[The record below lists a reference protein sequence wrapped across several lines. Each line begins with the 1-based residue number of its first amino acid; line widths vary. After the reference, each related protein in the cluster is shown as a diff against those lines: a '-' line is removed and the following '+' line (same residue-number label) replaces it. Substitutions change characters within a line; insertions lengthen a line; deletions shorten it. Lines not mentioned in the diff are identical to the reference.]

1 MLSGFSHHHD
11 NPVGG
16 GASRADD
23 YRTLTDYMDAP
34 WVMKTITGARIRVDR
49 APVPEILLGRAGVLR
64 RQIASLPFQRRY
76 RFGLLSFAEDDID
89 VPAFNA
95 GHPRLRREVDLA
107 LNLFLEA
114 LWPGIPTTARP
125 MPYVTTH
132 THTGRLEV
140 NLAMPRAVYL
150 GQKVYSHNPD
160 PPVRLGEAPI
170 YWRAFRD
177 LVNYSFGWAD
187 PEDPARRMDFVRPHW
202 EVKLLAEE
210 ARAGLTPPANLR
222 DQAMNALWRAVQ
234 DGEVFSRHDVIAV
247 LEAHLAPDGWCVL
260 STREKSITIGAPQAP
275 VKDRLRLQGWYFDA
289 NFDGRPEVLDPEV
302 VLRAK
307 ARRMAELATAPAR
320 FQAAWAHR
328 AAYNRTRYS
337 GDRWPEPVWSV
348 DAWLGLDRTD
358 APQLIP
364 RQHHLL
370 ALSPLTQ
377 KTEPTQDDTFDLGP
391 AIPRHDG
398 QDRADAKRHDGGDH
412 PQTGG
417 GGKAEHRTWEK
428 VGESGNSDRASGHG
442 LVLLEQFARAISGP
456 IGLVAAIGHITRRL
470 RDLTVRAGMALA
482 GSRFTYVI
490 TPSRLARFT
499 HLATRLET
507 LNARY
512 DIQPAADGR
521 ADAGHLN
528 APSGHQ
534 GIGGQLAGDGPRSPD
549 PTGGDGDIPR
559 PDRSSTRNHRGK
571 GGKDSSDP
579 GRPDDSPTVTHNR
592 PAKTGPAVAEIRDH
606 QPTLGGSDRL
616 APHPSPGP
624 SVDRASLGVLL
635 RAGRDLTRILC
646 VEGTASI
653 DRIDHG
659 FAFRAP
665 GATLALLDDRVLV
678 IRWARPRDQM
688 DMAYEILGQILG
700 TDFPIEDA
708 RRDLAP
714 KVPDRSRP
722 TGRPKEH
729 AVAETMS
736 TVSEEQM
743 TTDQVEDQESTQSSK
758 EDDEVGPGM

>member
-34 WVMKTITGARIRVDR
+34 WVMKTIKGARVRVDR
-49 APVPEILLGRAGVLR
+49 GPAPEILLGRAGVLR

-177 LVNYSFGWAD
+177 LLNYSFGWAD
-187 PEDPARRMDFVRPHW
+187 PEDPARRMDFVRPNW

-222 DQAMNALWRAVQ
+222 DQAMNAVWRAVQ

-307 ARRMAELATAPAR
+307 ASRMAELAKAPAR
-320 FQAAWAHR
+320 FQAAWAQR

-337 GDRWPEPVWSV
+337 GDRWPEPSWSV

-412 PQTGG
+412 PQAGG

-456 IGLVAAIGHITRRL
+456 IGLVAAIRHITRRL

-482 GSRFTYVI
+482 GSWFAYVI

-512 DIQPAADGR
+512 DIQRAADGR
-521 ADAGHLN
+521 ADAGHFN

-534 GIGGQLAGDGPRSPD
+534 GVGRQLAGDGPRSPD

-559 PDRSSTRNHRGK
+559 SDRSSTRIPRGK
-571 GGKDSSDP
+571 GKPDSNDP
-579 GRPDDSPTVTHNR
+579 TRPDESPTVAHDS
-592 PAKTGPAVAEIRDH
+592 PPKTGPTAGGICGH
-606 QPTLGGSDRL
+606 QRTFGGSDRL
-616 APHPSPGP
+616 APRSSPGP
-624 SVDRASLGVLL
+624 GLERASLGALL
-635 RAGRDLTRILC
+635 RAGRELARLLDF
-646 VEGTASI
+646 EGAMLM
-653 DRIDHG
+653 DRIEQG

-665 GATLALLDDRVLV
+665 GTRIALLDDRVVV
-678 IRWARPRDQM
+678 IRWARPRDEM
-688 DMAYEILGQILG
+688 DIAYEMLGRILGAE
-700 TDFPIEDA
+700 FPIEDV
-708 RRDLAP
+708 RRDLAT
-714 KVPDRSRP
+714 KAVDRSRP
-722 TGRPKEH
+722 MGRPTEH
-729 AVAETMS
+729 AADGTMS
-736 TVSEEQM
+736 GVSEEQM
-743 TTDQVEDQESTQSSK
+743 TTDQVEGQESTQSFK
-758 EDDEVGPGM
+758 EDEDFEPGM